1 MAILTGVELAALD
14 LIIEMKKEGSLAAG
28 FIDTANTFVF
38 AVPNIVGDVM
48 VAAQAIAAVAQGPI
62 LSPAAAAAPSATAAG
77 GTASAGGALTLSDL
91 IEVRRRAVAARNASK
106 P

>member
-1 MAILTGVELAALD
+1 MAILTDVELAALD
-14 LIIEMKKEGSLAAG
+14 LIIEMKKEGTLAAG
-28 FIDTANTFVF
+28 FIDTANTFIF
-38 AVPNIVGDVM
+38 AVPNVVGDVT

-62 LSPAAAAAPSATAAG
+62 LSPAAAAAPGAPAAG
-77 GTASAGGALTLSDL
+77 ASAGGALTLSDL